1 LTVGLVELGF
11 ADAPVLAKAAAEIAA
26 RGAEAQDLAA
36 GQKMIQRFFL
46 DGVDRETRGCSIAE
60 GVEFAG
66 DVLANVTETGL
77 SFADAAK
84 ARTKGTENLAVV
96 LRLPPQSF
104 LHKQNIPRFSI
115 GRKGATRGAWP
126 AFPRG
131 CAIVGAMSRIKGITG
146 MRHIALKVKDAA
158 RSKQFYRDLFGMAV
172 VWEPDRQNI
181 YLSSGCDNLA
191 IHEVPESFL
200 TTAVEKQLDHLG
212 FVVDSIERVKE
223 LEGAF
228 RSQGVEIVQPF
239 KVHRDGSAS
248 FYCADP
254 DGIIIQLLYEPT
266 LSAQKIT

>member
-1 LTVGLVELGF
+1 
-11 ADAPVLAKAAAEIAA
+11 
-26 RGAEAQDLAA
+26 
-36 GQKMIQRFFL
+36 
-46 DGVDRETRGCSIAE
+46 
-60 GVEFAG
+60 
-66 DVLANVTETGL
+66 
-77 SFADAAK
+77 
-84 ARTKGTENLAVV
+84 
-96 LRLPPQSF
+96 
-104 LHKQNIPRFSI
+104 
-115 GRKGATRGAWP
+115 
-126 AFPRG
+126 
-131 CAIVGAMSRIKGITG
+131 MSRIKGITG

-158 RSKQFYRDLFGMAV
+158 RSTQFYRDLFGMAV